1 MANLSSLL
9 EKEASA
15 EIEAILSEARERA
28 SEIVAEA
35 KEDAEA
41 TTAQQK
47 RTAETQY
54 DAALVRARS
63 SAQLEASSLKLRA
76 QHEAVEDV
84 FQSAHDDLESIK
96 DKKDDNYTGI
106 LEGLL
111 SEALD
116 GIGGAKNVGAIL
128 VNPDD
133 KEAAEQVAAKHDL
146 KGKVETDEEIVGGVR
161 VRGAGGH
168 MRLENTLY
176 GRLESAREELTS
188 EVSKILFGSASPT
201 VEGGT
206 AKAET
211 DAGKSNGNSGSNSGS
226 NSDGDSKV
234 VSKAEAESAPDTSAE
249 V

>member
-1 MANLSSLL
+1 MANLSTLL

-28 SEIVAEA
+28 SEIVAQA

-76 QHEAVEDV
+76 QHQAVEEV
-84 FQSAHDDLESIK
+84 FEDAHDSLESLVK
-96 DKKDDNYTGI
+96 DKGERYTDI

-111 SEALD
+111 AEAVE
-116 GIGGAKNVGAIL
+116 GIGGAENVGAVL
-128 VNPDD
+128 VNPED
-133 KEAAEQVAAKHDL
+133 KEVAEKVAAKHDL
-146 KGKVETDEEIVGGVR
+146 KGKLETDEEIVGGVR

-188 EVSKILFGSASPT
+188 EVSKVLFGSASPT
-201 VEGGT
+201 LDTKAAKTGADKSDSNEG
-206 AKAET
+206 
-211 DAGKSNGNSGSNSGS
+211 N
-226 NSDGDSKV
+226 SKV
-234 VSKAEAESAPDTSAE
+234 VSKPDAESAPDTSAE